1 MGYRA
6 ALRRWHR
13 LLAWL
18 VAIPMAFWLVSGFF
32 MAARPIAEVRGD
44 HIMRPAPA
52 IMLAS
57 PPVLPD
63 LVGLPIEKLS
73 MESRAAGPRWV
84 VRIKG
89 VAAPRL
95 ADPATGAWLDPGS
108 AADAV
113 REVTARYLG
122 KGKVVQ
128 VRKVTRDEYLLE
140 ARRRIDGWRVEL
152 DNAEHF
158 YVEAGSGE
166 IVAHRSRHWRI
177 YDWLWGL
184 HIMDLQG
191 RQDPHNPWIVTM
203 SALSL
208 LLLTAGIAMLVL
220 GGDKPEPVSPPTPT
234 PRRASTRQRAR
245 TDA

>member
-1 MGYRA
+1 MGFRA
-6 ALRRWHR
+6 TLRRWHR

-18 VAIPMAFWLVSGFF
+18 VAIPMAFWLISGFF

-44 HIMRPAPA
+44 NVMRPIAA
-52 IMLAS
+52 MTFAA
-57 PPVLPD
+57 PPVFPN

-73 MESRAAGPRWV
+73 IEPRADGPRWV
-84 VRIKG
+84 VSIKG
-89 VAAPRL
+89 VPGPRL
-95 ADPATGAWLDPGS
+95 ADPSTGAWLPPAS

-113 REVTARYLG
+113 REVTSRYLG
-122 KGKVVQ
+122 KGKVVR

-140 ARRRIDGWRVEL
+140 ARRRIDGWRVEM

-220 GGDKPEPVSPPTPT
+220 GGGKPQPVSPPTPT
-234 PRRASTRQRAR
+234 PRSASTRRKVR